1 MDKKHDKI
9 EIDIDME
16 MLNVPCGSVIM
27 EFEKDG
33 EEYKAEIIKIP
44 IKYFLI
50 TDMLD
55 GFMKRII
62 EDLYAQGWDFSKAID
77 FTEIVNED

>member
-1 MDKKHDKI
+1 MDKKYDG
-9 EIDIDME
+9 IDIE
-16 MLNVPCGSVIM
+16 MLNLPCGSVTM
-27 EFEKDG
+27 DFEKDG
-33 EEYKAEIIKIP
+33 KEYKAEIIKIP

-62 EDLYAQGWDFSKAID
+62 EDLYEQGWNFSKEID

>member
-1 MDKKHDKI
+1 MDKKYKGL
-9 EIDIDME
+9 DME
-16 MLNVPCGSVIM
+16 MLNLPCGSVIM

-33 EEYKAEIIKIP
+33 KEYKAEIIRIP

-62 EDLYAQGWDFSKAID
+62 EDLYKQGWDFSKVID

>member
-1 MDKKHDKI
+1 MDKKYDG
-9 EIDIDME
+9 IDME
-16 MLNVPCGSVIM
+16 MLNLPCGSVTM
-27 EFEKDG
+27 DFEKDG
-33 EEYKAEIIKIP
+33 KEYRAEIIKIP

-62 EDLYAQGWDFSKAID
+62 EDLYEQGWDFSKEID
-77 FTEIVNED
+77 FTKIVNED

>member
-1 MDKKHDKI
+1 MDKKHDK
-9 EIDIDME
+9 IDME

-33 EEYKAEIIKIP
+33 KEYKAEIIRIP

-55 GFMKRII
+55 GFMKKII
-62 EDLYAQGWDFSKAID
+62 EDLYKQGWDFSKVID

>member
-1 MDKKHDKI
+1 MDKKYDGM
-9 EIDIDME
+9 DME
-16 MLNVPCGSVIM
+16 MLNLPCGSVIM
-27 EFEKDG
+27 DFEKDG
-33 EEYKAEIIKIP
+33 KEYKAEIIRIP

-62 EDLYAQGWDFSKAID
+62 EDLYKQGWDFSKAID

>member
-1 MDKKHDKI
+1 MDKKYDG
-9 EIDIDME
+9 IDME
-16 MLNVPCGSVIM
+16 MLNLPCGSVTM
-27 EFEKDG
+27 DFEKDG
-33 EEYKAEIIKIP
+33 KEYRAEIIKIP

-62 EDLYAQGWDFSKAID
+62 EDLYEQGWDFSKEID
-77 FTEIVNED
+77 FTEIVSED

>member
-1 MDKKHDKI
+1 MDKKY
-9 EIDIDME
+9 EGLDME
-16 MLNVPCGSVIM
+16 MLNLPCGSVIM

-33 EEYKAEIIKIP
+33 KEYKAEIIRIP

-55 GFMKRII
+55 GFMKKII
-62 EDLYAQGWDFSKAID
+62 EDLYKQGWDFSKAID

>member
-1 MDKKHDKI
+1 MDKKHDK
-9 EIDIDME
+9 IDIDME

-33 EEYKAEIIKIP
+33 EEYKAEIIRIP

-62 EDLYAQGWDFSKAID
+62 KDLYEQGWDFSKAID

>member
-1 MDKKHDKI
+1 MDKKYDG
-9 EIDIDME
+9 IDME
-16 MLNVPCGSVIM
+16 MLNLPRGSVTM
-27 EFEKDG
+27 DFEKDG
-33 EEYKAEIIKIP
+33 KEYKAEIIKIP

-62 EDLYAQGWDFSKAID
+62 EDLYEQGWDFSKEID

>member
-33 EEYKAEIIKIP
+33 EEYKAEIIRIP

-62 EDLYAQGWDFSKAID
+62 EDLYKQGWDFSKVID

>member
-1 MDKKHDKI
+1 MDKKYDKM
-9 EIDIDME
+9 DME
-16 MLNVPCGSVIM
+16 MLNVPCGSVTM
-27 EFEKDG
+27 DFEKDG
-33 EEYKAEIIKIP
+33 KEYKAEIIKIP

-62 EDLYAQGWDFSKAID
+62 EDLYEQGWDFSKEID

>member
-1 MDKKHDKI
+1 MDKKHDK
-9 EIDIDME
+9 IDME

-33 EEYKAEIIKIP
+33 KEYKAEIIRIP

-62 EDLYAQGWDFSKAID
+62 EDLYKQGWDFSKVID

>member
-1 MDKKHDKI
+1 MDKKYDG
-9 EIDIDME
+9 IDME
-16 MLNVPCGSVIM
+16 MLNLPCGSVTM

-33 EEYKAEIIKIP
+33 KEYKAEIIKIP

-55 GFMKRII
+55 RFMKRII
-62 EDLYAQGWDFSKAID
+62 EDLYEQGWDFSKEID

>member
-1 MDKKHDKI
+1 MDKKYDG
-9 EIDIDME
+9 IDME
-16 MLNVPCGSVIM
+16 MLNLPCGSVTM
-27 EFEKDG
+27 DFEKDG
-33 EEYKAEIIKIP
+33 KEYRAEIIKIP

-62 EDLYAQGWDFSKAID
+62 EDLYEQDWDFSKEID

>member
-1 MDKKHDKI
+1 MDKKHDK
-9 EIDIDME
+9 IDME

-33 EEYKAEIIKIP
+33 KEYKAEIIRIP

-55 GFMKRII
+55 GFMKKII
-62 EDLYAQGWDFSKAID
+62 EDLYKQGWDFSKAID

>member
-1 MDKKHDKI
+1 MDKKYDG
-9 EIDIDME
+9 IDME
-16 MLNVPCGSVIM
+16 MLNLPCGSVTM
-27 EFEKDG
+27 DFEKDG
-33 EEYKAEIIKIP
+33 KEYRAEIIKIP

-62 EDLYAQGWDFSKAID
+62 EDLYEQGWDFSKEID
-77 FTEIVNED
+77 FTEIVNEN

>member
-1 MDKKHDKI
+1 MDKKYDG
-9 EIDIDME
+9 IDMK
-16 MLNVPCGSVIM
+16 MLNLPCGSVTM

-33 EEYKAEIIKIP
+33 KEYKAEIIKIP

-62 EDLYAQGWDFSKAID
+62 EDLYEQGWDFSKEID
-77 FTEIVNED
+77 FIEIVNED

>member
-1 MDKKHDKI
+1 MDKKYDG
-9 EIDIDME
+9 IDIE
-16 MLNVPCGSVIM
+16 MLNLPCGSVTM
-27 EFEKDG
+27 DFEKDG
-33 EEYKAEIIKIP
+33 KEYRAEIIKIP

-62 EDLYAQGWDFSKAID
+62 EDLYEQGWDFSKEID

>member
-1 MDKKHDKI
+1 MDKKYDG
-9 EIDIDME
+9 IDME
-16 MLNVPCGSVIM
+16 MLNLPCGSVTM
-27 EFEKDG
+27 DFEKDG
-33 EEYKAEIIKIP
+33 KEYKAEIIKIP

-62 EDLYAQGWDFSKAID
+62 EDLYEQDWDFSKEID

>member
-1 MDKKHDKI
+1 MDKKYDKM
-9 EIDIDME
+9 DIDME
-16 MLNVPCGSVIM
+16 MLNVPCGSVTI

-33 EEYKAEIIKIP
+33 KEYKAEIIRIP

-62 EDLYAQGWDFSKAID
+62 EDLYARGWDFSKAID

>member
-1 MDKKHDKI
+1 MDKKYDG
-9 EIDIDME
+9 IDME
-16 MLNVPCGSVIM
+16 MLNLPCGSVTRD
-27 EFEKDG
+27 FEKDG
-33 EEYKAEIIKIP
+33 KEYKAEIIKIP

-62 EDLYAQGWDFSKAID
+62 EDLYEQGWDFSKEID
-77 FTEIVNED
+77 FIEIVNED

>member
-1 MDKKHDKI
+1 MDKKYDKT
-9 EIDIDME
+9 DIDMNME

-62 EDLYAQGWDFSKAID
+62 EDLYKQDWDFSKAID

>member
-1 MDKKHDKI
+1 MDKKYDG
-9 EIDIDME
+9 IDMK
-16 MLNVPCGSVIM
+16 MLNLPCGSVTM
-27 EFEKDG
+27 DFEKDG
-33 EEYKAEIIKIP
+33 KEYRAEIIKIP

-62 EDLYAQGWDFSKAID
+62 EDLYEQGWDFSKEID